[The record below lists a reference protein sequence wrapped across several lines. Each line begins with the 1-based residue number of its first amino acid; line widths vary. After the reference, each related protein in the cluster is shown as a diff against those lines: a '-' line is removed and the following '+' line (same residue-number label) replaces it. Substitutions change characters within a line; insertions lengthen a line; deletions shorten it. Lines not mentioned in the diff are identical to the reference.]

1 METLKVGERSLLIT
15 KGKMATYSKWET
27 GSSPD
32 MDSVTW
38 AKARIQEERMLGG
51 HHHEPSDSPSRWYHP
66 IQSDC
71 SREWHVYPPD
81 YCYPSDVHLAQSFQ
95 MKAYLPC
102 GDSTERKSNLLT
114 KMNKTLRRVLNAN
127 LRAIHKAGYI
137 NGNLEVTD
145 RGMKVLEAILLQRYE
160 KELAVEANEE
170 LEEKKSEGK

>member
-1 METLKVGERSLLIT
+1 
-15 KGKMATYSKWET
+15 
-27 GSSPD
+27 
-32 MDSVTW
+32 
-38 AKARIQEERMLGG
+38 
-51 HHHEPSDSPSRWYHP
+51 
-66 IQSDC
+66 
-71 SREWHVYPPD
+71 
-81 YCYPSDVHLAQSFQ
+81 

-114 KMNKTLRRVLNAN
+114 RMNKTLKRVLNAN

>member
-1 METLKVGERSLLIT
+1 METLKVGKRSLLIT
-15 KGKMATYSKWET
+15 KGKMATYSEWKAGT
-27 GSSPD
+27 STD
-32 MDSVTW
+32 MDVLTYSE
-38 AKARIQEERMLGG
+38 ASRRREYILGG
-51 HHHEPSDSPSRWYHP
+51 HHHLPNGWQAH
-66 IQSDC
+66 I
-71 SREWHVYPPD
+71 PD
-81 YCYPSDVHLAQSFQ
+81 YYPSDVHLAQSFQ

-114 KMNKTLRRVLNAN
+114 RMNKTLRRVLNAN

-170 LEEKKSEGK
+170 LKEKKSEGK